1 MALFRSLQG
10 GLGSLLSYIPG
21 GLLKGGIGLA
31 TRLTQAGASGSEE
44 ARARAEEAR
53 VLGEADAT
61 AGQQFG
67 SQLLG
72 TGTGF
77 SELLPIQ
84 NLIRPVQAVLRG
96 VPASQADAI
105 APGLFNSA
113 KRMLETGGLEGVQE
127 GMANIAQDLIAKGIY
142 NPDLE
147 VGESA
152 LGDAA
157 MGASIGA
164 FAQGAIDLITR
175 DKRRSIYEQLK
186 QEERDAED
194 QSRRE
199 ALAQQEAEKLARAQ
213 EGLGFTEALKQRQE
227 VLRLPAPAVE
237 VDDVPGPDPL
247 RNPLGN
253 FTEGDLTPEVTRELN
268 RRRKE
273 AGLPTLK
280 NFSIEDL
287 ADLDA
292 PQAQIDA
299 FIANRL
305 NQQGIDVGT
314 ELETQLA
321 PRDILGFA
329 QSQGVDTSTIGFT
342 DFLRRTTGADNI
354 NKMSPVQRLAT
365 ISALRQV
372 PEGTGILPQ
381 GTNAT
386 RFTDQQY
393 NKAVDSVK
401 KTFPD
406 TDLLG
411 QTSVIQEIKDFSG
424 LTNDRDAESLLQ
436 TAIQRGDL
444 TTVSKPIFEV
454 TKDGAVVRKYNT
466 RKSAEEAASKLG
478 FGASVRERTL
488 TEIGLPGDLKSLPGG
503 PDIRKGTFQEG
514 TEPVGYDVRSDTGVL
529 STSRTLDEANK
540 KADSYTAI
548 RQRKADELQEQIT
561 KSQAQI
567 DRSQSKLEE
576 MEATGQAGTTA
587 YAKAA
592 AGIAN
597 NNKNLAAKIER
608 LNKERASL
616 LNPLTVAARG
626 QKPVTR
632 EGYTLFDGETPV
644 GTFPNQQAAEQAAI
658 SRYDED
664 MLQRIADTGDRQRG
678 LRPKR
683 LAQLARDELARR
695 RGEGPQGFGVEI
707 TSRPGERFPDRD
719 AAAQRLEQAGVFTRR
734 AQEQINEL
742 QKKLLPALKKLGL
755 ESVGLRIVRSI
766 QEGGADGF
774 YAQRLI
780 TIALDAKDPVGT
792 LRHES
797 IHALKEL
804 GAFKP
809 NEWKVLE
816 RRAQEEWIDR
826 FLKDRRMADG
836 RTLFD
841 AYKAIYQAENGNLNG
856 FDAYIT
862 EEAIADAFKYFNQNK
877 APAGLIAN
885 LMQRLKK
892 FFDALENAFKG
903 LGFQTADDVFTRT
916 EAGML
921 QPIRAGDGAV
931 NIGATGFGAITP
943 TEPVQDRTGA
953 KLPTKPVST
962 RPVTESVPQL
972 PPLPQAKPG
981 EPSMPISRRSQSKG
995 SVSAVP
1001 MSLLTTPEALQ
1012 RVGGVLSVLDK
1023 SDPNASLRALNLAA
1037 ERGGLAEWEA
1047 RAIAFG
1053 RAEGAPGPERYA
1065 LKTVQDVIDDGIN
1078 RLVNSALKAPSGF
1091 RSFDDRQI
1099 PGLGRVNTALERIED
1114 GIVQRLHDLG
1124 VSKVRDER
1132 GRREDEEIKSE
1143 IQAYANKRFKEI
1155 REQNYNAGPEA
1166 YQPQESLGQRI
1177 YSTIRSKMG
1186 LQPQDKYQLRLRVKP
1201 SEVVSSVIQD
1211 LGLTDAE
1218 AAATSLGL
1226 QTGRGGTN
1234 AFKQQDVGGIRDI
1247 VEFLEKR
1254 HTDSGM
1260 PQLDLANEADRDTLG
1275 RLLAAEVLSAIR
1287 AGGANIQWYDK
1298 VIDQMLGM
1306 ASLKYPELRT
1316 DPNAQAAFRIA
1327 VAVSSQG
1334 MNVEDNLKFGERVYE
1349 QFSQNA
1355 QRGQPRFPEI
1365 GTGESKSQMQINFRI
1380 ANKMI
1385 DRFGMDT
1392 FRRFL
1397 ETPFTVGELNSAG
1410 LKITGELADEQ
1421 VLGSSVFGPKI
1432 GFGFYSNL
1440 SGNFEP
1446 VTMDMWFM
1454 RTIGRLMGKLRS
1466 FDPAKYAQQV
1476 QRFRG
1481 SFGATGDNGIY
1492 ANEFSPEEIN
1502 AAIVDEQA
1510 MIDLARKVKSK
1521 HEKDFKK
1528 NRDLYDSDQRVKT
1541 DFVKASETI
1550 INSLDNPKD
1559 APASGTERRLLR
1571 DVVRRMRDQIAN
1583 ATGQDIPPASLQAI
1597 AWYPEQELYKALGAK
1612 LRVTSQ
1618 NYANAMRKLLEG
1630 EGFDGERISQSAKFR
1645 SRRPRRA
1652 DAGQVGAG
1660 TKPTR
1665 GQLGRTLSPEER
1677 QSFLESGR
1685 QDVFFERE
1693 IESPKAKTIIFEV
1706 APSPNDAKATS
1717 RWNQLSPDQKTRIS
1731 KDVVDRILPQAMESL
1746 GIQGYVANQIG
1757 SYKDDTN
1764 PSFGLFI
1771 KKGNADQVLQ
1781 LTKMIGYALSQKEMV
1796 LASPKETKGLFK
1808 NGAVRI
1814 PVGDINIQEVNS
1826 IYQRLRGIRVNG
1838 KPILDGQ
1845 TTVHGNMVVMNFSG
1859 LPIEEFAQKIH
1870 EQLQGDY
1877 NVTIDDVYSNL
1888 IEEKEYNYG
1897 DPKSDPRGDRGVLR
1911 ERSRTLRSE
1920 ASKLLNQRI
1929 GQAERGRFSLR
1940 PTEPA
1945 GGPSTGGGLVLGKSK
1960 QPNAASYTG
1969 IHYGKERVNSLAGGF
1984 YGTGIKG
1991 SEAKRLRESQDPRIK
2006 RRVYFYIPDTDL
2018 GGRMPKPEG
2027 GLGQHVYRQ
2036 SFDNILPPGEE
2047 MTRLYNEAGR
2057 DSNDFESAVID
2068 AGYDGYAIPSMGMM
2082 VVMNHN
2088 VPVNYLGDRDDVK
2101 GTVSV
2106 DGQLFSLRATDTP
2119 EFKQWFGDSQITQDG
2134 EPKVMYHGTARDI
2147 TEFRPKQANA
2157 IFVTENPKFAEG
2169 FTGTSETFMAKEL
2182 FDTASPDQ
2190 RNEWIREAVRR
2201 SVADGSI
2208 NRATA
2213 NNIESNLRSGEPVTY
2228 QTIPVEVEV
2237 DAIDVL
2243 LENLPSKANIMPLY
2257 VRAESPFDY
2266 QKEEDV
2272 QGVIDYLEENK
2283 TPQELFEAFNRNV
2296 DILDDLRMEIASGR
2310 WISIENPIVQ
2320 EAIRANRHDGFY
2332 VREGGV
2338 KNLAVYD
2345 SSQVKSA
2352 IGNIGSFSSN
2362 SKDIRFSLALGALD
2376 PTTALIPDRG
2386 GNARGNLG
2394 MMPEQ
2399 FDGKPIRL
2407 LIGEQDPYVLH
2418 KGYGANHILAVIMDN
2433 PRRAPAGSA
2442 ELLDRVVSSVQ
2453 DSSQKYTRI
2462 YETVTKTGALRQVLY
2477 DGKNV
2482 VFLSPERDHYSVITS
2497 YAMPNPD
2504 QQFGKPV
2511 WQGRAVSI
2519 LPEEVRGLQVE
2530 SKLGRVAIKQA
2541 EVKTKKVYSPAE
2553 IARLAEEMP
2562 LAAFVEPVKKGTL
2575 SLKKKPEGK
2584 LSLPGTDLGKTRY
2597 SLRSTTPPP
2606 EKIRKFFDQE
2616 ERLDISPEV
2625 AEIRE
2630 AWIGGVADAGL
2641 NNAAYFLHDVSG
2653 GRDHTKSVQKM
2664 AREMLGNRIKA
2675 FRLMST
2681 EELEN
2686 IRAGDLDYYASFTL
2700 DPNTALNF
2708 ANFVK
2713 NRRIA
2718 PRDLVV
2724 VEADLNPGDI
2734 HMLGSPGETEV
2745 VADMSRLGGDLR
2757 KIQEFAKPVRFS
2769 IREGIDPTIVG
2780 SIERTTTTRQEQGF
2794 GDRMAEAIS
2803 PTAFEKFRIGF
2814 INRYE
2819 SIERLTRAIG
2829 KQFGD
2834 KELLADTSAI
2844 SAALMS
2850 DRASGVAA
2858 EAFKRGIPVYDKGYT
2873 FVDNKDGSVKG
2884 LMEILVPLAKTG
2896 DPFTYRAFQFYAA
2909 AKRGKRLD
2917 KEGREQVFTKKEQLE
2932 AEALKNHFMAM
2943 DIDFDSILNE
2953 YQKFNSGLVQYMVDT
2968 GVISKEMGAKWTENW
2983 DYIPFYR
2990 QLEGESLLKVRTCS
3004 SRSLA
3009 LQCPKSLR
3017 VVAHLWQTSL
3027 KRWFG
3032 IPVPPSKPV

>member
-1 MALFRSLQG
+1 MPYNLTLPNGFVVENIPDNIPRDQAMGMLEEKMPDAFPSIGEQLLRSPLEVGKGFIRGITTDPASGIASLAYTGARAGGADLVPFEQTQFGKTLGEAQSALAPGYGTISQFAG

-31 TRLTQAGASGSEE
+31 TRLTQAGATGSEE

-67 SQLLG
+67 AQLLG

-147 VGESA
+147 IGESA

-321 PRDILGFA
+321 PRDVLGFA

-540 KADSYTAI
+540 KADSYAAI

-561 KSQAQI
+561 KSQEQI

-644 GTFPNQQAAEQAAI
+644 GTFPDQQAAEQAAI

-683 LAQLARDELARR
+683 LAQLARDEMARR

-877 APAGLIAN
+877 APAGLITN

-921 QPIRAGDGAV
+921 QPIRQDDGV
-931 NIGATGFGAITP
+931 
-943 TEPVQDRTGA
+943 D
-953 KLPTKPVST
+953 
-962 RPVTESVPQL
+962 
-972 PPLPQAKPG
+972 
-981 EPSMPISRRSQSKG
+981 
-995 SVSAVP
+995 
-1001 MSLLTTPEALQ
+1001 
-1012 RVGGVLSVLDK
+1012 
-1023 SDPNASLRALNLAA
+1023 
-1037 ERGGLAEWEA
+1037 
-1047 RAIAFG
+1047 
-1053 RAEGAPGPERYA
+1053 GAPGRLQ

-1078 RLVNSALKAPSGF
+1078 RLVKSALKGPSGF
-1091 RSFDDRQI
+1091 ERFDDRHILGFGRINAALDQI
-1099 PGLGRVNTALERIED
+1099 ESGIISRLE
-1114 GIVQRLHDLG
+1114 GFG
-1124 VSKVRDER
+1124 MTS
-1132 GRREDEEIKSE
+1132 REASIILRNDITPIAEQKF
-1143 IQAYANKRFKEI
+1143 QEI
-1155 REQNYNAGPEA
+1155 REQERAANIAA
-1166 YQPQESLGQRI
+1166 YQASLAAAQSPER
-1177 YSTIRSKMG
+1177 
-1186 LQPQDKYQLRLRVKP
+1186 YQLRVGQSEDMETTGDKRPFSIEQARIYERELENLVKRVGSRIAGMDSTKTLTDVKAAIKKLQRYAAEGISGKEWYERSAKAVLDEFNGDPVLAEKFFQLIAITSAGTEVKANFTKASKAWEQFATGQAIKVGKGQENRAIDALLNFGVDWDGRKTNTFYQNLMEAMLGTDTGRSTIDLHMARMLFDRDAPTDAQYGLAENMIRLLASKTGLPARQIQAASWVTQKAKGIFKDYRRRGLKSKMTDAELRQHAFNMAITDYAHLIQARGTPPTITDALREPSASIRARVQTATGEVIPSVKGAMSQVAEMP
-1201 SEVVSSVIQD
+1201 YKDKESLNKAILDDDMVQNIAKVLGIKSKIRVTTGKGGYEQSISPNLIVQVVNPNPQQAYQDSVD
-1211 LGLTDAE
+1211 LTDAM
-1218 AAATSLGL
+1218 S
-1226 QTGRGGTN
+1226 
-1234 AFKQQDVGGIRDI
+1234 FVFQQD
-1247 VEFLEKR
+1247 
-1254 HTDSGM
+1254 
-1260 PQLDLANEADRDTLG
+1260 A
-1275 RLLAAEVLSAIR
+1275 
-1287 AGGANIQWYDK
+1287 
-1298 VIDQMLGM
+1298 
-1306 ASLKYPELRT
+1306 
-1316 DPNAQAAFRIA
+1316 
-1327 VAVSSQG
+1327 
-1334 MNVEDNLKFGERVYE
+1334 
-1349 QFSQNA
+1349 
-1355 QRGQPRFPEI
+1355 
-1365 GTGESKSQMQINFRI
+1365 
-1380 ANKMI
+1380 
-1385 DRFGMDT
+1385 
-1392 FRRFL
+1392 
-1397 ETPFTVGELNSAG
+1397 TPFFRA
-1410 LKITGELADEQ
+1410 
-1421 VLGSSVFGPKI
+1421 
-1432 GFGFYSNL
+1432 
-1440 SGNFEP
+1440 
-1446 VTMDMWFM
+1446 
-1454 RTIGRLMGKLRS
+1454 
-1466 FDPAKYAQQV
+1466 DPAL
-1476 QRFRG
+1476 
-1481 SFGATGDNGIY
+1481 
-1492 ANEFSPEEIN
+1492 
-1502 AAIVDEQA
+1502 
-1510 MIDLARKVKSK
+1510 IDS
-1521 HEKDFKK
+1521 
-1528 NRDLYDSDQRVKT
+1528 
-1541 DFVKASETI
+1541 
-1550 INSLDNPKD
+1550 
-1559 APASGTERRLLR
+1559 
-1571 DVVRRMRDQIAN
+1571 
-1583 ATGQDIPPASLQAI
+1583 
-1597 AWYPEQELYKALGAK
+1597 
-1612 LRVTSQ
+1612 
-1618 NYANAMRKLLEG
+1618 
-1630 EGFDGERISQSAKFR
+1630 
-1645 SRRPRRA
+1645 
-1652 DAGQVGAG
+1652 GQVGFRLRFARPKLTDTQDRKIFRALIEELGPDAG
-1660 TKPTR
+1660 F
-1665 GQLGRTLSPEER
+1665 S
-1677 QSFLESGR
+1677 
-1685 QDVFFERE
+1685 
-1693 IESPKAKTIIFEV
+1693 
-1706 APSPNDAKATS
+1706 
-1717 RWNQLSPDQKTRIS
+1717 KTR
-1731 KDVVDRILPQAMESL
+1731 DNEYVVINYRDAETGEPFGLSDPEFMQA
-1746 GIQGYVANQIG
+1746 VARFRDKANQITEIEDATAFG
-1757 SYKDDTN
+1757 ADSEYRYNEWAEPSTGDTLLAGIQN
-1764 PSFGLFI
+1764 RRGERPNLSRGLTNLRKSFVG
-1771 KKGNADQVLQ
+1771 KARD
-1781 LTKMIGYALSQKEMV
+1781 
-1796 LASPKETKGLFK
+1796 
-1808 NGAVRI
+1808 AVRAT
-1814 PVGDINIQEVNS
+1814 G
-1826 IYQRLRGIRVNG
+1826 
-1838 KPILDGQ
+1838 
-1845 TTVHGNMVVMNFSG
+1845 
-1859 LPIEEFAQKIH
+1859 
-1870 EQLQGDY
+1870 
-1877 NVTIDDVYSNL
+1877 VT
-1888 IEEKEYNYG
+1888 
-1897 DPKSDPRGDRGVLR
+1897 P
-1911 ERSRTLRSE
+1911 
-1920 ASKLLNQRI
+1920 
-1929 GQAERGRFSLR
+1929 RFSLR

-1945 GGPSTGGGLVLGKSK
+1945 GGPSPGGGLVLGESR

-2119 EFKQWFGDSQITQDG
+2119 KFKQWFGDSKIVTGRDRGPVSGEDIMNWKGIRGDAAQRKYWSNLSAKDRDELAEQYRMRFGEG
-2134 EPKVMYHGTARDI
+2134 EPLIMYHGTARDI
-2147 TEFRPKQANA
+2147 TKFKPKQANA
-2157 IFVTENPKFAEG
+2157 IFLSPDPKFSDM
-2169 FTGTSETFMAKEL
+2169 FTGMSRDYMVKEL
-2182 FDTASPDQ
+2182 FNKTYSPAS
-2190 RNEWIREAVRR
+2190 RLTAVR
-2201 SVADGSI
+2201 VAVQDAVAKRKISQEKGESI
-2208 NRATA
+2208 IEQQEIKDFDYDYMPPEIYPEITA
-2213 NNIESNLRSGEPVTY
+2213 ILRDE
-2228 QTIPVEVEV
+2228 
-2237 DAIDVL
+2237 
-2243 LENLPSKANIMPLY
+2243 LPSGPNIMPLY
-2257 VRAESPFDY
+2257 VRSEKPFDY
-2266 QKEEDV
+2266 QNPENVKDVVRRLLSNNSPDEVINIVGDREYFEEGEPV
-2272 QGVIDYLEENK
+2272 
-2283 TPQELFEAFNRNV
+2283 A
-2296 DILDDLRMEIASGR
+2296 DIAYAKLASGD
-2310 WISIENPIVQ
+2310 WNIIEHPEIQ
-2320 EAIRANRHDGFY
+2320 ETIKNLGYDGFW
-2332 VREGGV
+2332 VEEQGT

-2769 IREGIDPTIVG
+2769 VREGIDPAIVG

-2896 DPFTYRAFQFYAA
+2896 DPFTYRAFPVLC
-2909 AKRGKRLD
+2909 R
-2917 KEGREQVFTKKEQLE
+2917 
-2932 AEALKNHFMAM
+2932 
-2943 DIDFDSILNE
+2943 
-2953 YQKFNSGLVQYMVDT
+2953 
-2968 GVISKEMGAKWTENW
+2968 
-2983 DYIPFYR
+2983 R
-2990 QLEGESLLKVRTCS
+2990 QAGQAFR
-3004 SRSLA
+3004 
-3009 LQCPKSLR
+3009 QGGP
-3017 VVAHLWQTSL
+3017 
-3027 KRWFG
+3027 
-3032 IPVPPSKPV
+3032 